1 MTAKRAVVVESGVS
15 WERVKVVSSFHGEV
29 YYREVGTCL
38 VLHNGWAIKQPF
50 LLTAHTGQSD
60 KTTTMH
66 FGGIVIDIA
75 IHLYIFIDCYI
86 L

>member
-15 WERVKVVSSFHGEV
+15 WERVKVVSSPTER
-29 YYREVGTCL
+29 YTREVGTCL